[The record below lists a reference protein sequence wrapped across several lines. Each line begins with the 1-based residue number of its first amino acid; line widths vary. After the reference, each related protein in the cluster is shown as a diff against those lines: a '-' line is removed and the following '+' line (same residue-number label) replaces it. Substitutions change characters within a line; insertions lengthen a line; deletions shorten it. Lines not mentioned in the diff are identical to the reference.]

1 MKPMHAP
8 MTNTTPAPTSTR
20 LVIQRDAAERL
31 LHLPH
36 KAIGHILTDLLYW
49 YCGAAPIRPLY
60 PDILD
65 ELKADQLKSLNRW
78 TACRENGER
87 AKKRTRENTQEDE
100 R

>member
-1 MKPMHAP
+1 
-8 MTNTTPAPTSTR
+8 MTNPAPTSTR

-36 KAIGHILTDLLYW
+36 KAIGHILTDLLFW

-60 PDILD
+60 PAMLD

-87 AKKRTRENTQEDE
+87 AKRRAKDE
-100 R
+100 ARKDKTKEGDR